1 MRKVFISSISMQ
13 KVNAFKYD
21 SGVYPE
27 NNPTAFPITIS
38 LKNNCQPGDEVAF
51 ITIVTHSEGNL
62 AVENYHKFCEQAGS
76 ICREKGARAEFIELA
91 VPARIEAASPRRLYK
106 EIVAKLQD
114 NDEIYADITYGFKYN
129 PIVIFAALNNA
140 YQVRENVDIKEIC
153 YGNLYNGSAEIKPEY
168 FDVTSL
174 FYLNSLSGLMGVEGM
189 MGDGGNGLL

>member
-21 SGVYPE
+21 SSIYPE
-27 NNPTAFPITIS
+27 NSQTAFPITIS
-38 LKNNCQPGDEVAF
+38 LENNCQPGDEVAF
-51 ITIVTHSEGNL
+51 ITVVTHSEGNL
-62 AVENYHKFCEQAGS
+62 AVENYRKFCQQAGG
-76 ICREKGARAEFIELA
+76 ICQAKGAKAEFIELA
-91 VPARIEAASPRRLYK
+91 VPARIEAGSPRRLYK

-174 FYLNSLSGLMGVEGM
+174 FYLNSLSGLMGVESL
-189 MGDGGNGLL
+189 MGDGGNVLL